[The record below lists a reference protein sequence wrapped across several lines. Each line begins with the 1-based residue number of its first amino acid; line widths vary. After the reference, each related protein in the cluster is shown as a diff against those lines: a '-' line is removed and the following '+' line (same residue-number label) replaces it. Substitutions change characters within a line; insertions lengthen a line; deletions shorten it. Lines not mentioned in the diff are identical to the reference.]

1 MGKHLLKYEVFYKYR
16 EWCKMVIDILRKRFL
31 LIHYMLAKM
40 GGHKNKISLQ
50 GGYSD
55 FVISV
60 VVHV

>member
-1 MGKHLLKYEVFYKYR
+1 
-16 EWCKMVIDILRKRFL
+16 MVIDILRKRFL

>member
-1 MGKHLLKYEVFYKYR
+1 MEIGIF
-16 EWCKMVIDILRKRFL
+16 RKRFL
-31 LIHYMLAKM
+31 LIHYMLAKI

-60 VVHV
+60 VVPV

>member
-1 MGKHLLKYEVFYKYR
+1 MLIGIFRKY
-16 EWCKMVIDILRKRFL
+16 FL
-31 LIHYMLAKM
+31 LIHHALAKM

-60 VVHV
+60 VISL

>member
-1 MGKHLLKYEVFYKYR
+1 
-16 EWCKMVIDILRKRFL
+16 MVIDILRKHFL